1 LRRKIV
7 TVMVVTAILAVGLF
21 ALPLAVLVAKYLID
35 DERAELTHAADL
47 TALRATADLARSH
60 PPAALRIAESDIA
73 VTFYDRTG
81 LRVFG
86 EGPVTADSGVQSALS
101 GARVTDGDSGR
112 DFTVDVPVS
121 DDGAIA
127 GAVRATSSR
136 TAAWLRI
143 LTAWLVMAALA
154 GTTLGAVWFVARRQA
169 GRLAAPL
176 ERLSAVAAGIGQ
188 GGLDS
193 SPASGVP
200 EIDDVAVSLFESAH
214 RVERTLARER
224 AFSADAS
231 HQLRTPLAGLRLQ
244 LETAL
249 EGPDTNLR
257 PAITTAIAATDR
269 LEQTI
274 TDLLALSRDT
284 PTGDRELPLPTL
296 LDELRHD
303 HHDTLAAAGRRLNI
317 VADPDLP
324 AAAASVQAIRQVLGV
339 LLDNA
344 LRHGQGTVTVSTR
357 ETAQAVALDIADEG
371 RIDTPDQL
379 FVRRSPTAAGHGIGL
394 ALARSLTEAEGGRL
408 LLSRQEPTTFTLL
421 LPLVPAREPDDS
433 GRAGW
438 KRV

>member
-1 LRRKIV
+1 LSVRRKIV
-7 TVMVVTAILAVGLF
+7 TVMVVTAVLAVGLF

-47 TALRATADLARSH
+47 TALSATADLARGH
-60 PPAALRIAESDIA
+60 PPTTLPVVESDISL
-73 VTFYDRTG
+73 TFYDRSG

-86 EGPVTADSGVQSALS
+86 GGPMTADSGVQSALT
-101 GARVTDGDSGR
+101 GARVTDGEPGG

-121 DDGAIA
+121 DDGSVA

-136 TAAWLRI
+136 AAAWLRI

-154 GTTLGAVWFVARRQA
+154 GTTLAGVWVVARRQA

-188 GGLDS
+188 GSLDRS
-193 SPASGVP
+193 ATSGVP
-200 EIDDVAVSLFESAH
+200 EIDDVAASLAQSAH
-214 RVERTLARER
+214 RVDATLARER

-249 EGPDTNLR
+249 EGPDANLR
-257 PAITTAIAATDR
+257 PAITTAIDATDR

-274 TDLLALSRDT
+274 SDLLALSRDT
-284 PTGDRELPLPTL
+284 PAGDRELPLPTL
-296 LDELRHD
+296 LHELRDD
-303 HHDTLAAAGRRLNI
+303 HNTTLAAVGRRLNI
-317 VADPDLP
+317 VTDPDLP
-324 AAAASVQAIRQVLGV
+324 AAAASLQAMRQVLGV

-344 LRHGQGTVTVSTR
+344 LRHGNGTVTVATR
-357 ETAQAVALDIADEG
+357 ETAQAVAIDIADEG
-371 RIDTPDQL
+371 RIDIPDQL
-379 FVRRSPTAAGHGIGL
+379 FVRRSPTATGHGIGL

-408 LLSRQEPTTFTLL
+408 LLSHQEPTTFTLL
-421 LPLVPAREPDDS
+421 LPLVPAREPVDS
-433 GRAGW
+433 GRAG
-438 KRV
+438 

>member
-1 LRRKIV
+1 MRRNIV
-7 TVMVVTAILAVGLF
+7 TVMVVTAVLAVGLF

-35 DERAELTHAADL
+35 DERSELTHAADL
-47 TALRATADLARSH
+47 TVLSATADLARGR
-60 PPAALRIAESDIA
+60 PPAALPVVESDISL
-73 VTFYDRTG
+73 TFYDESGR
-81 LRVFG
+81 RVIG
-86 EGPVTADSGVQSALS
+86 SGPVIVDSGVRS
-101 GARVTDGDSGR
+101 GPDRHRVTDGDPGG
-112 DFTVDVPVS
+112 DFTVDIPVG
-121 DDGAIA
+121 DDGSIA
-127 GAVRATSSR
+127 GAVRATSPR
-136 TAAWLRI
+136 TAAWRQI
-143 LTAWLVMAALA
+143 LTAWLIMAALA
-154 GTTLGAVWFVARRQA
+154 GATLGAVWIVARRQA

-200 EIDDVAVSLFESAH
+200 EIDDVAASLSRSAH
-214 RVERTLARER
+214 RVDATLARER

-249 EGPDTNLR
+249 EGPNANLR
-257 PAITTAIAATDR
+257 PAIRTAIGATDR

-274 TDLLALSRDT
+274 GDLLALSRDT
-284 PTGDRELPLPTL
+284 PTGNRELPLPTL
-296 LDELRHD
+296 LDELRRD
-303 HHDTLAAAGRRLNI
+303 HHGTLTASGRRLTI
-317 VADPDLP
+317 VTDPDVP

-344 LRHGQGTVTVSTR
+344 LRHGRGTVTVATR
-357 ETAQAVALDIADEG
+357 ETAQAVAVDIADEG

-379 FVRRSPTAAGHGIGL
+379 FVRRSPAAAGHGIGL

-421 LPLVPAREPDDS
+421 LPLVPAPEPADS
-433 GRAGW
+433 AVAG
-438 KRV
+438 